1 MSFFVIKFSKKI
13 NSLIF
18 QYLTLKR
25 PYSLNKTPYILFIN
39 PIPKMNLQLEDQVF
53 RWLFSLN
60 ILSAKVRKLKNG
72 KIEIPL
78 SQTTSLEIGHL
89 FLKLLHSINTSKK
102 LNLKLPQ
109 PLALKNFSTPQD
121 RIYNWTV
128 LGDTLQMMG
137 YSLNPETKRLI
148 ISGNTPKLAE
158 LLKELLL
165 FFNPEQGPTAQG
177 GNDISGIINSSVSKS
192 MITNESLLK
201 NQQSVTNVIGNS
213 KEVIDI
219 TTVDAT
225 KPLEKTESL
234 LEFMIV
240 GLSQSLNLK
249 PSQVSIE

>member
-1 MSFFVIKFSKKI
+1 
-13 NSLIF
+13 
-18 QYLTLKR
+18 
-25 PYSLNKTPYILFIN
+25 
-39 PIPKMNLQLEDQVF
+39 MNLQLEDPVF

-60 ILSAKVRKLKNG
+60 ILSAQVRKLKNG

-121 RIYNWTV
+121 RIFNWTV

-148 ISGNTPKLAE
+148 VSGNTPKLAE

-165 FFNPEQGPTAQG
+165 FFNPEQGPVAQG

-201 NQQSVTNVIGNS
+201 NQSLTNAGGNS

-219 TTVDAT
+219 TMVDAT

-249 PSQVSIE
+249 PSQVRIDLKR

>member
-1 MSFFVIKFSKKI
+1 
-13 NSLIF
+13 
-18 QYLTLKR
+18 
-25 PYSLNKTPYILFIN
+25 
-39 PIPKMNLQLEDQVF
+39 
-53 RWLFSLN
+53 
-60 ILSAKVRKLKNG
+60 
-72 KIEIPL
+72 
-78 SQTTSLEIGHL
+78 
-89 FLKLLHSINTSKK
+89 
-102 LNLKLPQ
+102 
-109 PLALKNFSTPQD
+109 
-121 RIYNWTV
+121 
-128 LGDTLQMMG
+128 MMG
-137 YSLNPETKRLI
+137 YSLNSETKRLI
-148 ISGNTPKLAE
+148 VSGNTPQLAE
-158 LLKELLL
+158 LLKELQL

-201 NQQSVTNVIGNS
+201 NQSVTNVGGNS